1 MQKKTDT
8 RVDELE
14 KKINA
19 LTATLQ
25 AAGTRKA
32 GSTTPSSMGGGD
44 EGEEEENGEK
54 SRGSVEAPRA
64 VTGRSM
70 SGTGNLGGE
79 GLVQARGVGSQPP
92 RKRSRGQYDEDVTFS
107 DRRSPTQ
114 TGPPNRTIGTT
125 VAPTSVEPK
134 DSRSTAPKSVQAGPR
149 EDIPDVVDRGLLTM
163 EQATHIFHRYIRQMA
178 PLFPIVVFPPGTT
191 AEEIRKTRPTV
202 FLAILAIAS
211 GTAAQ
216 DLHTRL
222 NHEII
227 DVLAER
233 VMCKG
238 EKSLEMIH
246 SLLLVSAWFY
256 APNQEGGL
264 RFVQLV
270 HMAAV
275 MTMDLGINSRNGHI
289 RSIHSGL
296 GSLKEERVPRTILES
311 LMQERTTHENTRHPD
326 SGAIESRRT
335 LLACYYCC
343 SGIALSF
350 RRQNIFRFTSYMAD
364 CIEVLETS
372 KDALP
377 SDRVLAQWCK
387 VQRIADEISVT
398 FLFDDPG
405 ANVSIQDIRVQCA
418 LKGFKRQLEQL
429 SESAFEP
436 GKFFQEGNSLGSE
449 YLYALKASGYG
460 G

>member
-14 KKINA
+14 KKIDA

-32 GSTTPSSMGGGD
+32 GSPTPSSIGGGD
-44 EGEEEENGEK
+44 EGEGESEEK
-54 SRGSVEAPRA
+54 SRGSMEAPRA
-64 VTGRSM
+64 MAGRRST
-70 SGTGNLGGE
+70 SGTISEGILRGE
-79 GLVQARGVGSQPP
+79 GLVQARDVEGQPL
-92 RKRSRGQYDEDVTFS
+92 RKRSRGQYEDATS
-107 DRRSPTQ
+107 TDRRSPTS
-114 TGPPNRTIGTT
+114 TGPPHRTIG
-125 VAPTSVEPK
+125 ASTSVEYK
-134 DSRSTAPKSVQAGPR
+134 DSRSATPNSAQAGPG
-149 EDIPDVVDRGLLTM
+149 EDILDVVDRGLLTM
-163 EQATHIFHRYIRQMA
+163 EQATHIFHRYTRQMA

-191 AEEIRKTRPTV
+191 AQEIRKTRPTT

-227 DVLAER
+227 NVLAER
-233 VMCKG
+233 VICKG

-275 MTMDLGINSRNGHI
+275 MTMDIGINRRNGHI

-296 GSLKEERVPRTILES
+296 GSLREERVPRTILES
-311 LMQERTTHENTRHPD
+311 LMQERTSRENTRYPD
-326 SGAIESRRT
+326 SGEIESRRT

-343 SGIALSF
+343 SGIAMSF

-377 SDRVLAQWCK
+377 SDGVLAQWCR

-405 ANVSIQDIRVQCA
+405 ADVNIQDLRVQCA
-418 LKGFKRQLEQL
+418 LRGFKRQFEQF
-429 SESAFEP
+429 SESAFGP
-436 GKFFQEGNSLGSE
+436 GKFFQEGDCLGSE
-449 YLYALKASGYG
+449 YIYALKAPEYDG
-460 G
+460 